1 MHNHNLFILINLYNH
16 NLFILINLYH
26 QPIHV
31 YTNGGR
37 KGVVILHPSPPCSL
51 STLQTSP
58 RTSLPLRPP
67 CYSFVVIL
75 HPSTPCPLSTLQT
88 SPLTSL
94 PLRPHPLAPH
104 PLPLTLF
111 SLLPLSPHPLAP
123 HLIFRSPHTS
133 LYTHNR
139 HCIQLNNVDSFIL
152 LGCWVAKFFTTLA
165 ISIF

>member
-1 MHNHNLFILINLYNH
+1 MCILALLQKLCKKCGKIHFVLSSKHNHNLFII
-16 NLFILINLYH
+16 INLYH
-26 QPIHV
+26 HQIHV

-37 KGVVILHPSPPCSL
+37 KGVVILHPS
-51 STLQTSP
+51 
-58 RTSLPLRPP
+58 
-67 CYSFVVIL
+67 
-75 HPSTPCPLSTLQT
+75 TPCPSSTLQT
-88 SPLTSL
+88 SPLTFL